1 MRIINRGRGTGKTT
15 MLVSTAY
22 VTGKPIITS
31 TMSNKNN
38 LMDTA
43 KTMGISNSIE
53 VYTINEWLE
62 LHRPYILNNEILVDN
77 IELMLGE
84 VLSKYLNANVVA
96 GTMTIPMD
104 TKENDTKEANKK
116 HGHWF
121 AVDKGVYCS
130 VCLNY
135 NQKLESKYCPN
146 CGSIMDEKENS

>member
-62 LHRPYILNNEILVDN
+62 LLVDN

>member
-15 MLVSTAY
+15 MLISTAY

-43 KTMGISNSIE
+43 KTMGISDNIE

-62 LHRPYILNNEILVDN
+62 LHRPYIPNNEILVDN

-84 VLSKYLNANVVA
+84 VLSKYLNANVIA

-104 TKENDTKEANKK
+104 TKENDTKEVNKK
-116 HGHWF
+116 AWSL
-121 AVDKGVYCS
+121 VCS
-130 VCLNY
+130 R
-135 NQKLESKYCPN
+135 
-146 CGSIMDEKENS
+146 